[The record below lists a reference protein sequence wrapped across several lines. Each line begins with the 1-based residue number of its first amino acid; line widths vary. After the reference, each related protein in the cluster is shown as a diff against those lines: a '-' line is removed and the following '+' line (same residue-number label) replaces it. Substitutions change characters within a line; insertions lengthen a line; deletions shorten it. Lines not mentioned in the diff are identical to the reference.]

1 MSARLNGIA
10 WANVSTTSG
19 IAKNCQVCVACTPS
33 FEDDASTT
41 CQPCISLQTPSPQ
54 RDARILLI
62 DDDRQLGS
70 MLGDYF
76 VTDRLELVVSTSGEE
91 GLQKVGAD
99 NFDLLIL
106 DIMLPGLSGLEVLQR
121 VRRSSDVPVIMLT
134 ARGDDVDRIIGL
146 EFGADDYLPKPFN
159 PRELVARIKA
169 ILRRSQRNGG
179 DTTRLELGGIEL
191 DLRTHRVTVGGNDV
205 RVTGTEFEILRCLLE
220 TPGKV
225 VSKEQLSERA
235 LGRRLMPYDRSI
247 DTHISNLR
255 GKLERS
261 GSRET
266 TIQNQ
271 RGVGY
276 LLIPGS

>member
-1 MSARLNGIA
+1 MQISPTQR
-10 WANVSTTSG
+10 
-19 IAKNCQVCVACTPS
+19 
-33 FEDDASTT
+33 EAS
-41 CQPCISLQTPSPQ
+41 
-54 RDARILLI
+54 ILLI
-62 DDDRQLGS
+62 DDDQQLGS

-76 VTDRLELVVSTSGEE
+76 VADKLELSVSTSGEE
-91 GLQKVGAD
+91 GLQKLAAER
-99 NFDLLIL
+99 FDLLIL
-106 DIMLPGLSGLEVLQR
+106 DIMLPGLSGLDVLQR
-121 VRRSSDVPVIMLT
+121 VRRNSDVPVIMLT

-169 ILRRSQRNGG
+169 ILRRSQRNG
-179 DTTRLELGGIEL
+179 DTARLELGGIEL
-191 DLRTHRVTVGGNDV
+191 DLRTHRVTVDGNEV
-205 RVTGTEFEILRCLLE
+205 RLTGTEFEILRSLLE

-255 GKLERS
+255 GKLERT
-261 GSRET
+261 GGGNT

-276 LLIPGS
+276 LLIPGT